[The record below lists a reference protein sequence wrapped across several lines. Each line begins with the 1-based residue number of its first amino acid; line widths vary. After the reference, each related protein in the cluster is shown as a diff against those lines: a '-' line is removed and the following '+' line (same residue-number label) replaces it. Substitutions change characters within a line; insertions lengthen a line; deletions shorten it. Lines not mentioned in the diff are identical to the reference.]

1 MTTQV
6 QRSGF
11 TPAHWTAGEVQWLFA
26 ELLTVTCGFFMTLLR
41 SIGMNNGSRLQ
52 VEPLNPDLI
61 GKPGNLHSYD
71 KSLYVF
77 YL

>member
-26 ELLTVTCGFFMTLLR
+26 ELLTVTCGFFMTPLR
-41 SIGMNNGSRLQ
+41 SIGMNNGSWLQ
-52 VEPLNPDLI
+52 VEP
-61 GKPGNLHSYD
+61 
-71 KSLYVF
+71 
-77 YL
+77 